1 MVLIKKGIKIVQG
14 FLKAMQD
21 DHVGAYAAQS
31 AYFIM
36 LSFIPF
42 IILLL
47 TLIQYTTLTKAD
59 VYATAQALLPRTLDS
74 FVIGIIDEA
83 YSKTAVTISLS
94 ALVTAWSAGKGFLA
108 LIRGMNTIYNVEEH
122 RNYIILRIRSALY
135 TLVFVVAIIL
145 SLVVLVFGNSIH
157 SIVLKKFPLL
167 AVVTGMI
174 VNLKDVVGIGF
185 LVLVFMVLYKF
196 VPDRKTRLYRQL
208 PGAVFAAVGWY
219 VFSVGFSLYIDYWPG
234 FSNMYGSLTT
244 IILIMLWLY
253 FCMYIMLLGAEINSY
268 FEEQF
273 RSISAYRRMLR
284 EEKRSDIR
292 QKSGEE
298 KKDV

>member
-59 VYATAQALLPRTLDS
+59 VYATAQALLPGTLDS